1 MKYSCPKCNMEKGIT
16 SMLLK
21 DEKTGEL
28 VCKTN
33 PNHRFKTD
41 ESGFLK
47 TLPER

>member
-1 MKYSCPKCNMEKGIT
+1 MEKGIT
-16 SMLLK
+16 SVLVK

-28 VCKTN
+28 VCRTN
-33 PNHRFKTD
+33 SSHKFKTD